1 MNDSNQKATM
11 SEQEFCAAVGISP
24 ATAYR
29 LRKAG
34 KLPYCHIG
42 RRILYL
48 KRHIEELLTDHEKSA
63 KPKRKIGF

>member
-1 MNDSNQKATM
+1 MN
-11 SEQEFCAAVGISP
+11 SEIRYTLSEKEFCATIGISP

>member
-1 MNDSNQKATM
+1 MN
-11 SEQEFCAAVGISP
+11 SEIKSTLSEKEFCAAVGISP

-34 KLPYCHIG
+34 KLPYCYIG

-48 KRHIEELLTDHEKSA
+48 PRHIEELLTQHEKSA
-63 KPKRKIGF
+63 KPTRKIGF